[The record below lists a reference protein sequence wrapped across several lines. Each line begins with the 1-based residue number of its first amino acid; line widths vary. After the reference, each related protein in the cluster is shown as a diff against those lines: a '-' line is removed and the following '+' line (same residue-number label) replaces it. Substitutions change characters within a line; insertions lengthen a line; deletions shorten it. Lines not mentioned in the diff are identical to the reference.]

1 MSRAAPNTLSRCW
14 TRCNMTIADLIPVIV
29 GAAAGVAGGIGASIH
44 AQYRQSKREIHKEL
58 RSNLLAVALE
68 ASKIYALIREKE
80 SYIIASSAE
89 GLFESGPESMRTQA
103 EPYPVQK
110 IQAIVSLYFPAIL
123 DHARE
128 LTFAWFH
135 HPKLLELNCRRYLI
149 RRMTGK
155 LRRKMWTRKSIICG
169 VSFRKFLKNKCNLKK
184 LTTRGDVKTPQRK
197 IRKQNH

>member
-1 MSRAAPNTLSRCW
+1 
-14 TRCNMTIADLIPVIV
+14 MTIADLIPVIV

-68 ASKIYALIREKE
+68 SSKIYALIREKE

-89 GLFESGPESMRTQA
+89 GFFESAPESMPTQA

-135 HPKLLELNCRRYLI
+135 HEIAGTELSEVLDQKNDGEASQKDVDEKVDNLRGELQKVLEKQKQLEEAAQELMSKLLKE
-149 RRMTGK
+149 
-155 LRRKMWTRKSIICG
+155 KSG
-169 VSFRKFLKNKCNLKK
+169 N
-184 LTTRGDVKTPQRK
+184 KTPK
-197 IRKQNH
+197 SHA